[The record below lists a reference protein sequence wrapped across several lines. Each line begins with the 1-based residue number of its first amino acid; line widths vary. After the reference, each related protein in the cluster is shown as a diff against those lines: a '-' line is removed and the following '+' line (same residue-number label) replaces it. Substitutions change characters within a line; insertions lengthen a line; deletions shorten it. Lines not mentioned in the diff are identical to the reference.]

1 MSQTTKPGKT
11 SRRPI
16 ASHGQLRSP
25 NLFAQ
30 LLKGLAVVLAVVL
43 VSGAGV
49 AAYAVTDLTATL
61 QTRSVKLEGEA
72 PVPAQPPGIAAYQ
85 GDVNLLLIG
94 TDQCEPAYDAMFGNR
109 CKGKDSGTENND
121 VDMLLHISSNP
132 RRVTVISFP
141 RDMML
146 PVPSC
151 TNKNGGKTSPASKLM
166 LNTTYEIGGLGCVA
180 KTITQLT
187 GIEIPFAAKITWGGV
202 IQITNAIGG
211 VDVCVSGHLKDRL
224 TGLDMTAGMHNIQGL
239 QALQFLRTRHGVG
252 DGSDLGRISNQQ
264 QYMSRLV
271 KKIMGEGVLSDPA
284 MLLKLAN
291 TAVNNIT
298 PSDTLANPITLAQI
312 ALAMK
317 SVPFDQFVFVQYPT
331 GYDPT
336 NPNRVIPNKAA
347 ATALLTAL
355 SENKQLQLTGN
366 NGVGSVQETP
376 APGTS
381 TAPVTPTT
389 APTPGATAGAGST
402 ATPAPVAT
410 LPSTVTG
417 TTAAEDTCSKG
428 QVYNGNG

>member
-1 MSQTTKPGKT
+1 VSQTTKP
-11 SRRPI
+11 SRRPV
-16 ASHGQLRSP
+16 ARHGRLRTP
-25 NLFAQ
+25 NPFAQ
-30 LLKGLAVVLAVVL
+30 LLKVLAVAIAVVL

-49 AAYAVTDLTATL
+49 AAYAVTDLTSTL
-61 QTRSVKLEGEA
+61 AGNAVKLDGEKPAA
-72 PVPAQPPGIAAYQ
+72 PAPGIGAYQ

-109 CKGKDSGTENND
+109 CKGPDANTENND

-151 TNKNGGKTSPASKLM
+151 TKPDGSKTSPASKLM

-187 GIEIPFAAKITWGGV
+187 GIQIPFAAKITWGGV
-202 IQITNAIGG
+202 IQITDAIGG

-224 TGLDMTAGMHNIQGL
+224 TGLDLTAGMHTIQGL

-271 KKIMGEGVLSDPA
+271 KKIMGEGVLSDPV
-284 MLLKLAN
+284 MLLKLAS
-291 TAVNNIT
+291 TAVQNIT
-298 PSDTLANPITLAQI
+298 PSESLANPMTLVQI

-317 SVPFDQFVFVQYPT
+317 SVPFDQFVFLQYPT

-336 NPNRVIPNKAA
+336 NPNRVIPNPTAA
-347 ATALLTAL
+347 RALLTAL
-355 SENKQLQLTGN
+355 EQNQQLQLTGT
-366 NGVGSVQETP
+366 NGVGSVQATP
-376 APGTS
+376 APGAT
-381 TAPVTPTT
+381 TAPPATT
-389 APTPGATAGAGST
+389 APTAG
-402 ATPAPVAT
+402 ATPAPTATANATAT
-410 LPSTVTG
+410 LPSTITG
-417 TTAAEDTCSKG
+417 TTAAENTCSKG